1 VIKKCNHVVN
11 IPQCRHTGKGKETEK
26 TLCVIDYNLNMGGV
40 DLKDQLLRMYMVER
54 KKMTK
59 CYLKLFKRQL
69 NSPVLNSFVVN

>member
-1 VIKKCNHVVN
+1 MIKKCNHVVN

-54 KKMTK
+54 EKNDQMLPQTFQKTTE
-59 CYLKLFKRQL
+59 LSSSQ
-69 NSPVLNSFVVN
+69 FVCR